1 MLSINTILTQLF
13 ASWYQ
18 WYALNQTLHYLFDI
32 EFEFNMIDLEKELEL
47 LIDLG
52 VS

>member
-1 MLSINTILTQLF
+1 MMISINTIFTQSF
-13 ASWYQ
+13 ASWYE
-18 WYALNQTLHYLFDI
+18 WYALNQTLCYLFDI
-32 EFEFNMIDLEKELEL
+32 EFNMIDLEKELGL

>member
-1 MLSINTILTQLF
+1 MMLSINTILTQSF
-13 ASWYQ
+13 ASWYE
-18 WYALNQTLHYLFDI
+18 WYALNQTLCYLFDI
-32 EFEFNMIDLEKELEL
+32 EFNMIDLEKELGL